1 MRGTDGL
8 SGGADKHPNTE
19 LQPHLDSLYA
29 QPLVKSLMALAS
41 SATSYATDPFKDNR
55 DRMHN
60 QHNRDVDAAHAQARI
75 GFGLVFGIF
84 FGIILITNVIGFF
97 IHKSMSKNP
106 LDPLRPKPMKIGLLS
121 ILGCWCGGCWVFL
134 CFPIDE
140 DTTMLVLQ
148 SQMDQKQPQVVMA
161 APQPVGEQPPAP
173 ASS

>member
-8 SGGADKHPNTE
+8 SEGADKHPHTE

-41 SATSYATDPFKDNR
+41 SATSYATDPFKDA
-55 DRMHN
+55 HN
-60 QHNRDVDAAHAQARI
+60 QQDAAHAQA
-75 GFGLVFGIF
+75 GLGAGLVFGIF

-173 ASS
+173 AST